1 MAKEKKQV
9 REIESVELKDPNQV
23 IKTRNGMVINKD
35 NLTVDRY
42 RALVTMSHKHD
53 QYFNVKYKPNNQK
66 HETVKMEA

>member
-66 HETVKMEA
+66 NEQPKVEA